1 VREVTDVNLAVLG
14 AGYVGLTTALCL
26 AHLGHQVSVFDTNS
40 QRIDSLQRG
49 VLPIFE
55 PGLEDFLK
63 AGLASG
69 LLSFSHDL
77 SSALTNKL
85 VTFICVPTPQDEDGA
100 ADLTHVLEA
109 VSTCSPFLV
118 EGAILATKSTVPV
131 GSAQRVEVAL
141 GRPDISVVSNP
152 EFLRE
157 GSAVQD
163 FLNPDRIVIGSRSQA
178 AALVMTDLYAQI
190 AGPVLTTSPE
200 SAELIKYAS
209 NAFLAIKLSF
219 TNDIAAL
226 CEKTSGDITEVTL
239 GMGLDKRISPEFLK
253 AGPGWGGSCFPKDTR
268 ALISIADGFG
278 LNMPLIEAAL
288 ESNDRAHK
296 RVADTIMRQLGGSL
310 EGKNI
315 AVWGIAFKANT
326 DDTRESPALA
336 VISRL
341 RNRGAH
347 VRAYDPVARYED
359 NSFEL
364 AVSALDAAK
373 GADALV
379 LITEWAEFAEIDPRR
394 VKDVMAGDSV
404 LDCRRVLNAGTWR
417 QQFSDFRV
425 MGSTQ

>member
-1 VREVTDVNLAVLG
+1 MNIAVLG
-14 AGYVGLTTALCL
+14 AGYVGLTTALCM

-40 QRIDSLQRG
+40 RRIDSLQRG

-55 PGLEDFLK
+55 PGLEEFLK
-63 AGLASG
+63 VGLERG
-69 LLSFSHDL
+69 LLSFSQDL
-77 SSALTNKL
+77 SSALMNKV

-109 VSTCSPFLV
+109 VSMCSPFLDA
-118 EGAILATKSTVPV
+118 GAILATKSTVPV
-131 GSAQRVEVAL
+131 GSTQRVEVAL
-141 GRPDISVVSNP
+141 NRPDVNVVSNP

-157 GSAVQD
+157 GSAIKD

-178 AALVMTDLYAQI
+178 AASTMADLYADI
-190 AGPVLTTSPE
+190 AGSVLITSPE

-226 CEKTSGDITEVTL
+226 CEKTSGDISEVTL
-239 GMGLDKRISPEFLK
+239 GMGLDKRIGPEFLN

-288 ESNDRAHK
+288 ESNERSHK

-310 EGKNI
+310 EGKKI
-315 AVWGIAFKANT
+315 AVWGVAFKANT

-347 VRAYDPVARYED
+347 VRAYDPVAHYED
-359 NSFEL
+359 DSFKLE
-364 AVSALDAAK
+364 VSALDAAR

-379 LITEWAEFAEIDPRR
+379 LMTEWAEFREIDPRR

-404 LDCRRVLNAGTWR
+404 LDCRRVLNADTWR
-417 QQFSDFRV
+417 QEFSDFRV
-425 MGSTQ
+425 IGSAQ

>member
-1 VREVTDVNLAVLG
+1 MNVAVLG

-26 AHLGHQVSVFDTNS
+26 AHLGHRVSVFDTNS
-40 QRIDSLQRG
+40 LRIHSLQRG

-55 PGLEDFLK
+55 PGLEELLK

-69 LLSFSHDL
+69 KLSFSEDL
-77 SSALTNKL
+77 PTTLLDKV

-100 ADLTHVLEA
+100 ADLTQVLEA
-109 VSTCSPFLV
+109 VSMCSPFLL
-118 EGAILATKSTVPV
+118 EGGILATKSTVPV

-141 GRPDISVVSNP
+141 SRPDVSVVSNP

-157 GSAVQD
+157 GSAIHD
-163 FLNPDRIVIGSRSQA
+163 FLNPDRIVIGSRSQVA
-178 AALVMTDLYAQI
+178 ARTMADLYAQI
-190 AGPVLTTSPE
+190 PGTLLITSPE

-226 CEKTSGDITEVTL
+226 CEKTSGDIAEVTL
-239 GMGLDKRISPEFLK
+239 GMGLDKRISPEFLN

-268 ALISIADGFG
+268 ALMSIADGVG

-288 ESNDRAHK
+288 ESNERAHK

-315 AVWGIAFKANT
+315 AVWGVAFKANT
-326 DDTRESPALA
+326 DDTRDSPALA

-347 VRAYDPVARYED
+347 VRAYDPVARYEETG
-359 NSFEL
+359 FERAL
-364 AVSALDAAK
+364 SALDAAQ

-379 LITEWAEFAEIDPRR
+379 LMTEWAEFAEVDPRR
-394 VKDVMAGDSV
+394 VKEVMAGDSV
-404 LDCRRVLNAGTWR
+404 LDCRRVLNAGAWR
-417 QQFSDFRV
+417 QEFSDFRV
-425 MGSTQ
+425 MGSAH